1 VKIAYL
7 ALGSNIGDR
16 LANIAD
22 ARARLAASE
31 IKILRESSIYETAPR
46 EILDQPYFLN
56 QVIEVETDAMPRA
69 LLSKLKKIER
79 AMGRKKIV
87 AKGPRVIDLDIVLFG
102 NFVVAVEGLEI
113 PHPRMSERR
122 FVLEPL
128 AELAPDLRH
137 PITKK
142 TIREHLAQVG
152 DQAVRKYSGTI
163 V

>member
-1 VKIAYL
+1 MKIAYL

-16 LANIAD
+16 LANLAD
-22 ARARLAASE
+22 ARARIAASDLR
-31 IKILRESSIYETAPR
+31 ILRESSIYETAPR
-46 EILDQPYFLN
+46 EVLDQPYFLN
-56 QVIEVETDAMPRA
+56 QVIEIETDAMPRM

-102 NFVVAVEGLEI
+102 SFVIAVEGLEI
-113 PHPRMSERR
+113 PHPRMNDRR

-137 PITKK
+137 PVTKK
-142 TIREHLAQVG
+142 TIREMLTQVS
-152 DQAVRKYSGTI
+152 DQAVKKT
-163 V
+163 

>member
-1 VKIAYL
+1 MKIAYL
-7 ALGSNIGDR
+7 ALGTNIGDR
-16 LANIAD
+16 LANLAD
-22 ARARLAASE
+22 ARARIAASQ
-31 IKILRESSIYETAPR
+31 IRIVRESSVYETAPR
-46 EILDQPYFLN
+46 EMLDQPYFLN

-79 AMGRKKIV
+79 AMGRRKII

-102 NFVVAVEGLEI
+102 NFVIDLEGLQI
-113 PHPRMSERR
+113 PHPRMNDRR

-142 TIREHLAQVG
+142 TIREMLAQVS
-152 DQAVRKYSGTI
+152 DQAVKKI
-163 V
+163 